1 LRRLSLLLSALLIV
15 APALAQPGAMPL
27 PADLILFTA
36 APDTKPRPWAIF
48 FPRAAGIGTWV
59 PGNQYADLA
68 AFLNQRGIDVVIVDD
83 DFALKRLNP
92 AGSAGEKRAAI
103 AVDALRRL
111 RENGRFDMRCPGLV
125 VGWSRGGE
133 GALTLASSA
142 NGTDNGI
149 RAAIVYYPSVGGQ
162 TSPWPQRMPVLA
174 LQGTGDSTAPV
185 KKLEALAAGRIQ
197 NPEYP
202 FTIKLYPG
210 AKHRFD
216 VAHPTDHPDSAAIE
230 KDFDAKAHADALAA
244 IDAFLSE
251 RAISGESCALD

>member
-1 LRRLSLLLSALLIV
+1 MRRLAWLLSALPIA
-15 APALAQPGAMPL
+15 APAGAQMTMPL
-27 PADLILFTA
+27 PADIRLQTV
-36 APDTKPRPWAIF
+36 DSETRPRPWAIF
-48 FPRAAGIGTWV
+48 FPRAAGVGSLV

-68 AFLNQRGIDVVIVDD
+68 TFLNQRGIDVAIIDD
-83 DFALKRLNP
+83 DFALDRLNP
-92 AGSAGEKRAAI
+92 TGSAGEKRAAI

-111 RENGRFDMRCPGLV
+111 REQGRFDMRCPGLV

-142 NGTDNGI
+142 SGTDSGI

-162 TSPWPQRMPVLA
+162 PAPWPQRMPVLA
-174 LQGTGDSTAPV
+174 LQGASDATAPA
-185 KKLEALAAGRIQ
+185 KKLEALAANRIQ

-216 VAHPTDHPDSAAIE
+216 VAHPTDHPDSPVVE

-244 IDAFLSE
+244 IDAFLTD

>member
-1 LRRLSLLLSALLIV
+1 MRRRLLLLSALLFATPAV
-15 APALAQPGAMPL
+15 AQMTMPL
-27 PADLILFTA
+27 PADLILFTV
-36 APDTKPRPWAIF
+36 DSGTKPRPWAIF

-59 PGNQYADLA
+59 AGNQYADLA
-68 AFLNQRGIDVVIVDD
+68 AFLNQRGIDVVIIDD
-83 DFALKRLNP
+83 DFALNRLNP
-92 AGSAGEKRAAI
+92 TGSAGEKRAAI

-111 RENGRFDMRCPGLV
+111 REQGRFDMRCLGLV

-142 NGTDNGI
+142 SGTDSGI

-162 TSPWPQRMPVLA
+162 PSPWPQRMAVLA
-174 LQGTGDSTAPV
+174 LQGTGDRIAPA
-185 KKLEALAAGRIQ
+185 KKLEALVAGRVK
-197 NPEYP
+197 NGEYP
-202 FTIKLYPG
+202 FVIKLYPG

-216 VAHPTDHPDSAAIE
+216 VAHPVDDPASAKVE

-244 IDAFLSE
+244 IDAFLTE